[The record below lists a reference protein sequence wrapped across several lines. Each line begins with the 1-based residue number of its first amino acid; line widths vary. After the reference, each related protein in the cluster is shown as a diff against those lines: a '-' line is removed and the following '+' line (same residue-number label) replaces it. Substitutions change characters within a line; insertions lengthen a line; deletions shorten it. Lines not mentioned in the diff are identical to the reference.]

1 MEDGL
6 FIGMGHNPFGLDLPE
21 GFGARLAQNPE
32 ALHNFANLSQQD
44 KDNLVRY
51 MQQAA
56 TGEDSLFR
64 VTNAVKQ
71 LGDGHVQQILMTVER
86 DSFS

>member
-1 MEDGL
+1 MEGGL
-6 FIGMGHNPFGLDLPE
+6 FIGMGNNPYGLDLPE
-21 GFGARLAQNPE
+21 GFGTRLAQDPH
-32 ALHNFANLSQQD
+32 ALHNFANLSQQE

-51 MQQAA
+51 MQQAP

-71 LGDGHVQQILMTVER
+71 LGEGHVQQILMTMER